1 MVIICTDSCSDLSQE
16 LIKDRSIEVIPLQV
30 FIEGKSI
37 KDGTITL
44 QDLFNSVKRTGQLP
58 KTSAPAIADF
68 VNVLSK
74 ADDVIYIGI
83 SEKLSTTIH
92 VAQLAAQQ
100 IGNKSIYIVDSK
112 NLSTGIGL
120 LVLKAADF
128 RDQGMDAEAIYEQV
142 KALPEKIRTAF
153 VIDTMEYLHKGG
165 RCTGIQALAGSILQI
180 RPIISVLPDGSL
192 GVKHKIR
199 GTRQKALD
207 TLINDFRSDLPEIDL
222 QRVFVTHSDCE
233 LDANYL
239 VDKIK
244 EAAPFAKVLVTM
256 AGSTIGSHCGPNTIG
271 ILYLKNR

>member
-92 VAQLAAQQ
+92 IAQLAAQQ

-142 KALPEKIRTAF
+142 KALPEKIQTAF

-180 RPIISVLPDGSL
+180 RPIINVLPDGSL

-207 TLINDFRSDLPEIDL
+207 MLINDFKADLPKIDL

-233 LDANYL
+233 LDAIYL
-239 VDKIK
+239 VEKIK
-244 EAAPFAKVLVTM
+244 EAVPLANVLVTM
-256 AGSTIGSHCGPNTIG
+256 AGSTISSHCGPNTIG